1 MKLQSAFDEAWKA
14 YNEADALR
22 YAAYQALTVAK
33 SRNNLDYY
41 VWIVKSDG
49 TSVRRIE
56 RDIED
61 CKNTYAQKL
70 KTLAQYEEDINEYI
84 AGEAEY
90 HAAVEQYN
98 GELRESLI
106 AAYEAWAHANAAV
119 SEARADYIAASTAL
133 TDANDLESDIEFNK
147 SVIEYYE
154 AQNEDLRQIKN
165 QESYISYLKSQIS
178 GKEAEI
184 VLLQSQV
191 DAAKKALDAATTTK

>member
-1 MKLQSAFDEAWKA
+1 MRVES
-14 YNEADALR
+14 
-22 YAAYQALTVAK
+22 
-33 SRNNLDYY
+33 
-41 VWIVKSDG
+41 
-49 TSVRRIE
+49 
-56 RDIED
+56 DIENI
-61 CKNTYAQKL
+61 KNTYTQTL
-70 KTLAQYEEDINEYI
+70 KDLAQYEEDINEYI

-106 AAYEAWAHANAAV
+106 AAFEADAHADAAV
-119 SEARADYIAASTAL
+119 SEAWADYLAASSAL
-133 TDANDLESDIEFNK
+133 TDANNLESDIEFNK
-147 SVIEYYE
+147 SLIENLE
-154 AQNEDLRQIKN
+154 AANEDLRTIKN